1 MVRELIESKI
11 MIIRGE
17 KVMLDNDLAFLY
29 GVSTK
34 RLNEQV
40 RRNRSRFPEDFM
52 FKLNKRE
59 KTEVVANCDHL
70 ARLKYSPVLPNAF
83 TEHGA
88 IMAASVLNTRRA
100 VEMSLLVVRTF
111 VSLRNLLSTHKELAQ
126 QLKEL
131 ERMIQKHDIEI
142 QTIFEAIR
150 KLMEP
155 PPEKPRP
162 KIGFHP

>member
-100 VEMSLLVVRTF
+100 VEMSLMVVRTF

-131 ERMIQKHDIEI
+131 ERRIQKHDIEI